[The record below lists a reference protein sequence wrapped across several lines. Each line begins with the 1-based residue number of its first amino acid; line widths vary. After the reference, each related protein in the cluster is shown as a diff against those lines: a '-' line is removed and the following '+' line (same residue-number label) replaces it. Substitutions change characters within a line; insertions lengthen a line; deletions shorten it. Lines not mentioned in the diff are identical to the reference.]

1 MQGRLRG
8 GPLSVTIA
16 TACAHCGAPLTMDVT
31 SDMQARVLTPDA
43 SPLVFSP
50 LVDFGRLREPSIT
63 DVF

>member
-1 MQGRLRG
+1 M
-8 GPLSVTIA
+8 TIE
-16 TACAHCGAPLTMDVT
+16 TACAHCGEAIALEVS
-31 SDMQARVLTPDA
+31 SDMRGRVVTPGA